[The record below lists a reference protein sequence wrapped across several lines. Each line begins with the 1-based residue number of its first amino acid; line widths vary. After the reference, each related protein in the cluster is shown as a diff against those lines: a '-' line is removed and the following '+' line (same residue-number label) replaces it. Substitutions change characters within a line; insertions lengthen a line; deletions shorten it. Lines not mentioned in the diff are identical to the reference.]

1 MSFLSFC
8 TSWVADEIRKCCWTH
23 GKMLFVLLQVML
35 VYGMCVQL
43 SKISSLYIRR
53 NKYWGVF
60 IFCNIARNGFYSVL
74 AFPTLRTTNFIV
86 STFCNIAS
94 KKFHRV
100 SISCN
105 LEQWNLI
112 VCLSSVT
119 LRARNSCV
127 YNKFHRPPSCHC
139 VQQILLCVLSTALR
153 ARNFIV
159 YPPFAKLR
167 AMKYAI
173 S

>member
-43 SKISSLYIRR
+43 SRISSLYIRR

-60 IFCNIARNGFYSVL
+60 VFCNIARNGFYSVL
-74 AFPTLRTTNFIV
+74 AFPTLRTTNFI
-86 STFCNIAS
+86 
-94 KKFHRV
+94 V

-139 VQQILLCVLSTALR
+139 AQQILLCVLSTALR
-153 ARNFIV
+153 ATNFIV